1 VPGATAKGLPYYERG
16 AVLVEAAGMVEAE
29 PQNSFFNS
37 GSSTTPIASID
48 VVARIPVLPTTFVDL
63 DLPIG
68 FGALGNPMVGMHHVF
83 RPTDPFWITVGGA
96 FGFPVVQNPNFTTF
110 AMANGLWDAQRFI
123 DHLVPF
129 SVRFALEGH
138 TGIAELRAELDPVW
152 GVSFADQTNHFV
164 AFQHAVEIQL
174 GHTIGGGLRYQG
186 VATATTNPGISGFSS
201 NEVTPQG
208 TLIPNTDHYQ
218 GMFEPFFKLYHDPI
232 FMRLGLML
240 PVDAPLG
247 PPFTQ
252 GWGVRGTLGWS
263 LD

>member
-1 VPGATAKGLPYYERG
+1 VHGVTVNGLPFYERG

-29 PQNSFFNS
+29 PQNASF
-37 GSSTTPIASID
+37 SSNNTTPIASVD
-48 VVARIPVLPTTFVDL
+48 VVARIPVQPTTFVDL

-68 FGALGNPMVGMHHVF
+68 FGALGNPMFGMHHVF
-83 RPTDPFWITVGGA
+83 RPTDAFWITFGGA
-96 FGFPVVQNPNFTTF
+96 FGFPVVQNPSFTTF
-110 AMANGLWDAQRFI
+110 AEANGLWDAERFL
-123 DHLVPF
+123 DHAVPC
-129 SVRFALEGH
+129 SMRFALEGH
-138 TGIAELRAELDPVW
+138 SGIAELRAELDPVW
-152 GVSFADQTNHFV
+152 AVSFADSPDHFF

-174 GHTIGGGLRYQG
+174 GHTVGGGLRYQG
-186 VATATTNPGISGFSS
+186 VATATTNPGISSF
-201 NEVTPQG
+201 G
-208 TLIPNTDHYQ
+208 TTFNAGGVGELNTDHYQ

-247 PPFTQ
+247 PPFKQ